1 MVAFETTI
9 VHEAED
15 FSHEHAERLSQ
26 TATSRRNA
34 RWVVID
40 LAKAEQATT
49 SAFARLVLLRRS
61 LLADGRD
68 LRLANLRSRAAG
80 LYEVNRLDTILPRV

>member
-9 VHEAED
+9 VHEAEEL
-15 FSHEHAERLSQ
+15 SHEHAERLSQ
-26 TATSRRNA
+26 TAASRRNA

-49 SAFARLVLLRRS
+49 SAFARLVLLRRF
-61 LLADGRD
+61 LLREGRD
-68 LRLANLRSRAAG
+68 LRLVNLRSQTAG
-80 LYEVNRLDTILPRV
+80 LYQVNRLSTILPCL